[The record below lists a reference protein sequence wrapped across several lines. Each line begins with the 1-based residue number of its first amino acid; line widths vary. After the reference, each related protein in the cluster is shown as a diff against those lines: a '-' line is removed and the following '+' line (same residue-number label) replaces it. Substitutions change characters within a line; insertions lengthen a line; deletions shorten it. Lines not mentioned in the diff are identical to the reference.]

1 MRRDLHRNKGFYKN
15 ILPAYTIDEFKSHFR
30 MTRGTFESLCR
41 EVQGTGKVPQQQ
53 AFGMPPI
60 PLDKQA
66 LAFVWFIA
74 NSEVIR
80 SV

>member
-1 MRRDLHRNKGFYKN
+1 
-15 ILPAYTIDEFKSHFR
+15 

-41 EVQGTGKVPQQQ
+41 EVQGTVKVPQQQ